1 MVQGL
6 LSRKTEYET
15 YTKRKED
22 RSRTEFQLIIPGSKI
37 PQWLTHRSVEN
48 SISIVLPPN
57 WSNSRWM
64 GFALCAC
71 LYASYMP
78 TTVEAFGKTTGL
90 RARVIALGDMP
101 HSHCVSEIFF
111 GMTLGANHICLLY
124 LSRDDW
130 FATGWKGE
138 CSQFEVVFETTNPS
152 LVPQKCGVSLI
163 YEQDVEEFNQSIA
176 QCRNGRV
183 ITCEGSA
190 GNKFKIS

>member
-6 LSRKTEYET
+6 RCRKTEYET
-15 YTKRKED
+15 YTKSKED
-22 RSRTEFQLIIPGSKI
+22 RSRFEFQLIIPGSII
-37 PQWLTHRSVEN
+37 PRWLTHRSVEN

-78 TTVEAFGKTTGL
+78 TTVEAFGKTSGL
-90 RARVIALGDMP
+90 RVRVMALDDMP
-101 HSHCVSEIFF
+101 HNHSVSEIFF

-138 CSQFEVVFETTNPS
+138 CSQFEFVFETTNPS
-152 LVPQKCGVSLI
+152 FVPQKCGVSLI
-163 YEQDVEEFNQSIA
+163 YEQDVKEFNRSIA

-183 ITCEGSA
+183 ITYEGSA

>member
-6 LSRKTEYET
+6 LCRKAGFET
-15 YTKRKED
+15 NTKRKEGG
-22 RSRTEFQLIIPGSKI
+22 STTEFQLIIPGSKI

-183 ITCEGSA
+183 ITYEGSA

>member
-1 MVQGL
+1 M
-6 LSRKTEYET
+6 
-15 YTKRKED
+15 
-22 RSRTEFQLIIPGSKI
+22 
-37 PQWLTHRSVEN
+37 EN

-130 FATGWKGE
+130 FAAGWKGE